1 MKERPILFSTPM
13 VQAILEGRKTQTRR
27 IKYKCDVGDVLWVRE
42 TFNCLKLPIMEN
54 IEYWYKADENL
65 KRLNPDDKWK
75 PSIFMPRAAARIFLR
90 VKAVRK
96 EPLQNITEEDAINE
110 GVETEC
116 MNPSQT
122 IFHNENIECLK
133 INCLG
138 CDKICVTGFMKL
150 WNSLNAKRGCSWD
163 SNPLVKVIEFE
174 RIHNYGGKNGIF

>member
-75 PSIFMPRAAARIFLR
+75 PSIFMPREAARIFLR
-90 VKAVRK
+90 VKDVR
-96 EPLQNITEEDAINE
+96 EEDIRVISDNDAKAE
-110 GVETEC
+110 GAVFKSC
-116 MNPSQT
+116 
-122 IFHNENIECLK
+122 K
-133 INCLG
+133 NCDY
-138 CDKICVTGFMKL
+138 CDKHYAEGKDECYSYDFIDV
-150 WNSLNAKRGCSWD
+150 WNSLNAKRGYSWE
-163 SNPLVKVIEFE
+163 SNPFVKVIEFE
-174 RIHNYGGKNGIF
+174 LIKNYGGKNGIF